1 MAMGLELHIP
11 PCVCDPAH
19 PLHPPPL
26 EKPLRIQIEG
36 PLVAIERLLPSIS
49 WHTDPLNLVFP
60 QPASHGLAN
69 LAYRA
74 LFGRDARPEV
84 TDDVVVRNEY
94 LGWVTDVIPY
104 K

>member
-1 MAMGLELHIP
+1 MSLELHIP
-11 PCVCDPAH
+11 PCVCDPVH

-49 WHTDPLNLVFP
+49 WYTDPFNLVFP
-60 QPASHGLAN
+60 QQAGPKLAK
-69 LAYRA
+69 LAYQA
-74 LFGRDARPEV
+74 LFGRDVR
-84 TDDVVVRNEY
+84 DVVVRDEY
-94 LGWVTDVIPY
+94 LGWVTDAKPY